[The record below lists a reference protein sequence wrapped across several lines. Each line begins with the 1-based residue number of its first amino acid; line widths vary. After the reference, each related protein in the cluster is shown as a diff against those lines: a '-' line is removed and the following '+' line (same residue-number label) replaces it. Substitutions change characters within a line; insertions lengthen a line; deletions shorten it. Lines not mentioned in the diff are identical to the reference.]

1 MENDVCIK
9 TCIYSRGPNT
19 ALEAGREG
27 IIFHLQRGML
37 RLKEG
42 HIVTWP
48 RSPSWGA
55 QCSLQKR
62 APKAEPWLPGQGLRV
77 PKR

>member
-1 MENDVCIK
+1 MPGLAAVENDVCIK

-27 IIFHLQRGML
+27 IIFHLQRGTL

-42 HIVTWP
+42 HTVTWP
-48 RSPSWGA
+48 RSPSWG
-55 QCSLQKR
+55 S
-62 APKAEPWLPGQGLRV
+62 PVFFPEESPEG
-77 PKR
+77 